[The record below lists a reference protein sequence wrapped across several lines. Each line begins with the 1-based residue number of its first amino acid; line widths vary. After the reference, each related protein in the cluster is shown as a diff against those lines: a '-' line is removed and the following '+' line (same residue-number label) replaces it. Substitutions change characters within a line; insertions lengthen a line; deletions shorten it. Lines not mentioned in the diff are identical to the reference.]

1 LLPENAQ
8 ICYVAALTALY
19 VHIRKVMKSLSIIFA
34 SLIATVALISYAAE
48 QTEETQ
54 EEQKSTEQASSSTQ
68 ASNSPTKAKDE
79 KLNTLEYQAP
89 ELKAPTVDTT
99 KPDDSKVLGSETPKP
114 VEKPKNKVEKAAA
127 VAEAEK
133 AVTQAKEALT
143 AKQQA
148 KAKQSRESLAV
159 VEQLVE
165 AYNARNIEQ
174 FIRMYDE
181 DVEFYIFPN
190 ELLFK
195 GKEKLIARYGLMFK
209 KLKCINSSPIKRIVH
224 GDIVI
229 DHELSETCSTDEN
242 VVDKR
247 SELVSSYQI
256 KDGKIIRVLFF
267 R

>member
-1 LLPENAQ
+1 
-8 ICYVAALTALY
+8 
-19 VHIRKVMKSLSIIFA
+19 MKSLSIIFA
-34 SLIATVALISYAAE
+34 SLITCLALSSYVAAQQSDSDETKKANTE
-48 QTEETQ
+48 QTTND
-54 EEQKSTEQASSSTQ
+54 KV
-68 ASNSPTKAKDE
+68 
-79 KLNTLEYQAP
+79 NTLEYSAP
-89 ELKAPTVDTT
+89 VQK
-99 KPDDSKVLGSETPKP
+99 KPIINNAKVDDSKVLGSEAAQP
-114 VEKPKNKVEKAAA
+114 VTKPKSKIEKAAA
-127 VAEAEK
+127 VAQAEK
-133 AVTQAKEALT
+133 VVAQAKEALT
-143 AKQQA
+143 AKQQS

-159 VEQLVE
+159 VEQLIK
-165 AYNARNIEQ
+165 AYNARNIEE
-174 FIRMYDE
+174 FIRVYAE

-209 KLKCINSSPIKRIVH
+209 KLKCIHSSPIKRIVH